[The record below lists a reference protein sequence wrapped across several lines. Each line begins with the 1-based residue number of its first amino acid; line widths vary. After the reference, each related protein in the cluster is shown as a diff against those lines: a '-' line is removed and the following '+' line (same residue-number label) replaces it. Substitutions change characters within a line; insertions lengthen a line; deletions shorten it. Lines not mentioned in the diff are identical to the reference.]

1 MITLLVLLATTFS
14 TAASVRGSRV
24 LDEEAGNDEGYDY
37 GDYAND
43 GGEEAEYAGE
53 EDYEYADGDYAND
66 HWGGEEAEYAGQEVD
81 GGEVDGGDIVDD
93 GK

>member
-1 MITLLVLLATTFS
+1 MIALLVLAATTFS

-24 LDEEAGNDEGYDY
+24 LDEKAGGDDGYDY

-43 GGEEAEYAGE
+43 GGEEDEE
-53 EDYEYADGDYAND
+53 EDEDDD
-66 HWGGEEAEYAGQEVD
+66 E
-81 GGEVDGGDIVDD
+81 D

>member
-1 MITLLVLLATTFS
+1 MIALLVLAATTFS

-24 LDEEAGNDEGYDY
+24 LDEKAGGDDGYDY

-43 GGEEAEYAGE
+43 GGEEAEDAGE

-66 HWGGEEAEYAGQEVD
+66 HWGGEEGEYAGQEVD
-81 GGEVDGGDIVDD
+81 GGEVDEGDIVDD